1 MTLNKYACITSMTQI
16 CITDGFSLDMYN
28 LYLCHSEIRMQTG
41 KQ

>member
-16 CITDGFSLDMYN
+16 CITYGFLLDMYN
-28 LYLCHSEIRMQTG
+28 LYLCHTNSRTQTG